1 MTTLISIKT
10 ETGEEVPFWF
20 TETDSRHLKLQLW
33 DAYYSHTSSSTVEI
47 VRIFNHFHL
56 SVEPLTKI
64 GYEEGL
70 IDEELS
76 KDPTSEK
83 RIKRAHEQRAFLE
96 STWQSPETLL
106 TTINTLL
113 SAMEQ
118 TPSLFAELNIT
129 DDYFVEGWF
138 CHDMMDLAHMLNW
151 AVSKGITK
159 VRIVEG

>member
-10 ETGEEVPFWF
+10 ETGEEIPFWF
-20 TETDSRHLKLQLW
+20 TDTDSRHLKLQLV
-33 DAYYSHTSSSTVEI
+33 DANYGRSTDVEI

-56 SVEPLTKI
+56 SVEPLTRI
-64 GYEEGL
+64 GYEEEL

-83 RIKRAHEQRAFLE
+83 RIQRAREQRAFLE
-96 STWQSPETLL
+96 STWQSPEALLNTL
-106 TTINTLL
+106 NTLL

-118 TPSLFAELNIT
+118 TPNLLAELNIT

-151 AVSKGITK
+151 AVSKGIKK